1 MKIIKNILIK
11 QIDSQNYLTEKQKNL
26 LRNFLADLSEEQI
39 LALMDQKLKPKNF
52 INEAKKVNQQMEDMF
67 AKILDITKEKIN
79 NFIDKKNNS
88 SK

>member
-67 AKILDITKEKIN
+67 AKILDITKEKN
-79 NFIDKKNNS
+79 K
-88 SK
+88 

>member
-52 INEAKKVNQQMEDMF
+52 INEAKEVNQQMEDMF
-67 AKILDITKEKIN
+67 AKILDITKEKN
-79 NFIDKKNNS
+79 K
-88 SK
+88 

>member
-1 MKIIKNILIK
+1 MKKIKNILIK

-67 AKILDITKEKIN
+67 AKILDITKEKN
-79 NFIDKKNNS
+79 K
-88 SK
+88 